1 MFDIDEVSAVV
12 PEHGP
17 PYDRDEVGCETR
29 NGAAEEGVVP
39 DHYKL
44 VADSSLI
51 PLVECWQKVW
61 KQKRITIKGRQL
73 SLN

>member
-1 MFDIDEVSAVV
+1 MQLPGIINFDIDEANTVV
-12 PEHGP
+12 PKHSP
-17 PYDRDEVGCETR
+17 THDRDEVSCETR

-44 VADSSLI
+44 VGDSSLI

-61 KQKRITIKGRQL
+61 K
-73 SLN
+73 